1 MRAAKPHWKRKNRAL
16 TKARRG
22 ARLRNDALAYLTS
35 ILPRRVRT
43 AEAEVLRSRF
53 RKTEAAVIRHFQAR
67 MPSCLIWRRTDQR
80 QKATREPSRVA
91 SETNCRSDPVPFAVL
106 KY

>member
-1 MRAAKPHWKRKNRAL
+1 ML
-16 TKARRG
+16 
-22 ARLRNDALAYLTS
+22 S
-35 ILPRRVRT
+35 ILGDGPCLVWERKADGTYLVEFGRPKPRC
-43 AEAEVLRSRF
+43 LRF
-53 RKTEAAVIRHFQAR
+53 RFRETEAAVIRHFQAR